1 MSLMQVI
8 EETRRRTKNA
18 VGQIMKE
25 TAMPAYL
32 MEGIIEGVLSDI
44 REQKNAEM
52 KMEQDAM
59 MEQMKK
65 EAAEEKKQTA
75 GERNQNGTRKNRK
88 AH

>member
-32 MEGIIEGVLSDI
+32 MEGIVEGVLSDI
-44 REQKNAEM
+44 REQKNVEM
-52 KMEQDAM
+52 KLEQDAM

-65 EAAEEKKQTA
+65 EAEEKNQTA
-75 GERNQNGTRKNRK
+75 GERRQNGTRKNRK
-88 AH
+88 AY

>member
-8 EETRRRTKNA
+8 EETRRRTKSA
-18 VGQIMKE
+18 VSQIMKE

-52 KMEQDAM
+52 KLEQDAM
-59 MEQMKK
+59 LEQMRK
-65 EAAEEKKQTA
+65 ETEEKKKTA
-75 GERNQNGTRKNRK
+75 GEERQNGPRKNRK
-88 AH
+88 TH

>member
-32 MEGIIEGVLSDI
+32 MEGIVEGVLSDI
-44 REQKNAEM
+44 REQKNVEM
-52 KMEQDAM
+52 KLEQDAM

-65 EAAEEKKQTA
+65 EAEEKNQTA
-75 GERNQNGTRKNRK
+75 GE
-88 AH
+88 

>member
-8 EETRRRTKNA
+8 EETRRRTKRA

-52 KMEQDAM
+52 KLEQDAM
-59 MEQMKK
+59 LEQMRK
-65 EAAEEKKQTA
+65 ETEEKKKTA
-75 GERNQNGTRKNRK
+75 GEERQNGPRKNRK
-88 AH
+88 TH

>member
-1 MSLMQVI
+1 MQVI

-32 MEGIIEGVLSDI
+32 MEGIVEGVLSDI

-52 KMEQDAM
+52 KLEQDAM

-65 EAAEEKKQTA
+65 EAEEKNQTA
-75 GERNQNGTRKNRK
+75 GERRQNGTRKNRK
-88 AH
+88 AY

>member
-32 MEGIIEGVLSDI
+32 MEGIVEGVLSDI

-52 KMEQDAM
+52 KLEQDAM
-59 MEQMKK
+59 MEQMRK
-65 EAAEEKKQTA
+65 EAEEKKQTA
-75 GERNQNGTRKNRK
+75 GERKQNGTGKNRK
-88 AH
+88 TH

>member
-32 MEGIIEGVLSDI
+32 MEGIVEGVLSDI

-52 KMEQDAM
+52 KLEQDAM

-65 EAAEEKKQTA
+65 EAEEKNQTA
-75 GERNQNGTRKNRK
+75 GERRQNGTRKNRK
-88 AH
+88 AY

>member
-32 MEGIIEGVLSDI
+32 MEGIVEGVLSDI
-44 REQKNAEM
+44 REQKNVEM
-52 KMEQDAM
+52 KLEQDAM

-65 EAAEEKKQTA
+65 EAEEKNQTA
-75 GERNQNGTRKNRK
+75 GERRQNGTRKNRK